1 MALFRIKRKKSTGNN
16 NVKLLAGEPY
26 YNLADK
32 RLYVGDSDNQ
42 SLSQKKHVAQITNLD
57 SAANGKIKFQI
68 GEDPTNVYEKELQL
82 TITGVQEAAANVTTS
97 INGVNISEI
106 FESDGKKV
114 KNATYADRAGNAGV
128 PWKTF

>member
-32 RLYVGDSDNQ
+32 RLYIGDNDNQ

-57 SAANGKIKFQI
+57 SSASGKIKFQI

-82 TITGVQEAAANVTTS
+82 TIEGVQEAAANVTTS
-97 INGVNISEI
+97 INGTNISEI
-106 FESDGKKV
+106 FEADGKKV
-114 KNATYADRAGNAGV
+114 KNATYADQAGNAGV